1 LRPLTHGRVD
11 CSTRRSGEPR
21 PAPQCTFPS
30 ESVLVGSRY
39 RVTAALCP
47 LAVAPR
53 CDPTGS
59 ARVRF
64 RAKDSVRLREP
75 PPPGEDCSL
84 LYCRLRGLP
93 GLHRLHRL
101 LPLGQGSDLITSR
114 MGMLWPVAR
123 TSTATIALPPR
134 LRAANGPENR
144 IGCSC
149 LRRGWAKPPCGRS
162 TAQLVPSETPD
173 LVTAC
178 AVLPSGQRRVLDSPA
193 PCAVASSRSRLVLR
207 DSLGLEAL
215 LRRLV
220 PNPLR
225 ALRLGLDSLL
235 PWVSIPLSRSSSPQP
250 APARAGAPL
259 RGGTT
264 VSLACAGERPA
275 HST

>member
-11 CSTRRSGEPR
+11 CSTAARVNQDPPRSALSLRSLSSSAAGTASPR
-21 PAPQCTFPS
+21 PFAPS
-30 ESVLVGSRY
+30 
-39 RVTAALCP
+39 P
-47 LAVAPR
+47 LLLDAIRPGR
-53 CDPTGS
+53 LGCEL
-59 ARVRF
+59 

-75 PPPGEDCSL
+75 PPPGGHGSL
-84 LYCRLRGLP
+84 LVRRLRGRRT
-93 GLHRLHRL
+93 GLHRHHRL
-101 LPLGQGSDLITSR
+101 LSLGQGSDLIASR

-134 LRAANGPENR
+134 LRATNGPENR
-144 IGCSC
+144 TGCSC
-149 LRRGWAKPPCGRS
+149 LRRGWAKPPCDRS
-162 TAQLVPSETPD
+162 TAQSVPSDTPD
-173 LVTAC
+173 FVTAC

-235 PWVSIPLSRSSSPQP
+235 PWVSVPLSRSSSPKP
-250 APARAGAPL
+250 TPARAGAPL
-259 RGGTT
+259 RCGTT
-264 VSLACAGERPA
+264 ASLACAR
-275 HST
+275 